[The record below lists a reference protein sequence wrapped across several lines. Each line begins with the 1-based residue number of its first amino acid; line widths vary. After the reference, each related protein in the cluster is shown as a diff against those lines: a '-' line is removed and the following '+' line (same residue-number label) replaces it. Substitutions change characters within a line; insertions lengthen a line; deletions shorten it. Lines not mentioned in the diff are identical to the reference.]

1 VQGVKELA
9 MIHIRDFTG
18 KHVHFIGIGGISMS
32 GLAEILLERGYRVSG
47 SDLRQSGLT
56 ARLERKGAAI
66 YQGHNAQNIRE
77 ADLIVYTA
85 AVKDDNPELMEAK
98 KQNIPYMSRATLLG
112 QIMETYRFSIGVAG
126 AHGKTT
132 TTSMLSIMMNHAGLD
147 PTILIGGELDEI
159 GGNVQI
165 GQSEYFVTEA
175 CEYMDSF
182 LKFHP
187 YMAVILNIDKDHL
200 DYFKDMNQ
208 IYSSFVNFANLV
220 PKSGYVIGCGDD
232 PLVARLMEEVSCS
245 TISYGIHHPCNWLAH
260 DIVYDKE
267 GHSSF
272 LVENNGRNLGQYTLK
287 VPGKHNIYNA
297 LASIAACD
305 IMGIPSDSMQEALLH
320 YGGTHRR
327 FEVKGKTYNQAV
339 IIDDYA
345 HHPTEIKATIRAAL
359 NYPHNRIWCI
369 FQPHTYTRTKKLFQ
383 DFTEAFHGVDFLI
396 LADIYAAREKNTGDI
411 SSEMLAEAIAQKD
424 LNCTYIPGF
433 SLITD
438 YVREHAKPGD
448 LIITMGAGNIYEI
461 GNALLQ

>member
-1 VQGVKELA
+1 
-9 MIHIRDFTG
+9 MIHIRDFAG

-56 ARLERKGAAI
+56 ARLKSKGATV
-66 YQGHNAQNIRE
+66 YQGHNAHNIRE

-112 QIMETYRFSIGVAG
+112 QIMETFRFSIGVAG

-147 PTILIGGELDEI
+147 PTILVGGELDEI

-165 GQSEYFVTEA
+165 GQSEYFITEA

-187 YMAVILNIDKDHL
+187 YMAIILNIDKDHL

-208 IYSSFVNFANLV
+208 IYDSFVNFANLV

-232 PLVARLMEEVSCS
+232 PLVARLMEEVNCS
-245 TISYGIHHPCNWLAH
+245 AISYGIDHPCHWLAH

-272 LVENNGRNLGQYTLK
+272 SVENNGRNLGQYTLK

-305 IMGIPSDSMQEALLH
+305 IIGIPSDSMQEALLH

-327 FEVKGKTYNQAV
+327 FEVKGKTCNQAV

-396 LADIYAAREKNTGDI
+396 LADIYAAREKFTGDI
-411 SSEMLAEAIAQKD
+411 SSEMLAEAIARKD
-424 LNCTYIPGF
+424 QNCTYISKF